1 MPNRP
6 LCVEGRH
13 GRKSAKNQEGEWCVV
28 AKKVSVNDDHR
39 KQMGENPQWGTGRLS
54 TLFLSLR
61 RKSFLL
67 KLPRADETYGAD

>member
-1 MPNRP
+1 
-6 LCVEGRH
+6 
-13 GRKSAKNQEGEWCVV
+13 VV